1 MSHGSDDTPAA
12 ESAAPTRPAPL
23 SGDDLD
29 DGAVTIDPRPGEAE
43 PAEVVTDASD
53 LAKASGPPPGT
64 PSLWRNRPYM
74 ALLTGETVG
83 NVAVEIAQVAW
94 PIIAITYLAATEL
107 EIGILGMAEGIAFLL
122 LSLPV
127 GAWVDR
133 VSRRAVMVAANVV
146 RALTMAAIPTL
157 WLLGAL
163 EVHWLMVIALVMS
176 GAQVFFDMAYMSIV
190 PSLVPDHQLNE
201 ANSRLQMTNEVAR
214 AAGPGLGGV
223 LAKAITAPL
232 LPIFATVG
240 YLVSAISIWRIP
252 ADEPPPRVHE
262 TTLRREIADGLGFV
276 FHHPFIRPVVVATA
290 VSNLFSSVAFTMF
303 PVLVLRHFEVGPIGW
318 GLLLTAGSIGGIL
331 GALAAPWFA
340 RRFGAGH
347 AIPVTYIVNAVSFV
361 LPILT
366 FHLPRA
372 AALAVL
378 TLSMVVGLFSIVSFN
393 VVQVTM
399 RQKQC
404 PPRMIGRMTASIRVV
419 IWGIGPLGALLS
431 GVVAEHWGLEPAFWI
446 GGIGNAL
453 GLLILMASP
462 LWRMGD
468 VPVVPSGR
476 PPRT

>member
-1 MSHGSDDTPAA
+1 VNTVGTRIRLPETFKGRLAA
-12 ESAAPTRPAPL
+12 ITCLGLLVRLAHLVLIAADNPL
-23 SGDDLD
+23 SGD
-29 DGAVTIDPRPGEAE
+29 AA
-43 PAEVVTDASD
+43 A
-53 LAKASGPPPGT
+53 
-64 PSLWRNRPYM
+64 YH
-74 ALLTGETVG
+74 
-83 NVAVEIAQVAW
+83 
-94 PIIAITYLAATEL
+94 LAANL
-107 EIGILGMAEGIAFLL
+107 F
-122 LSLPV
+122 
-127 GAWVDR
+127 
-133 VSRRAVMVAANVV
+133 
-146 RALTMAAIPTL
+146 
-157 WLLGAL
+157 
-163 EVHWLMVIALVMS
+163 
-176 GAQVFFDMAYMSIV
+176 
-190 PSLVPDHQLNE
+190 
-201 ANSRLQMTNEVAR
+201 
-214 AAGPGLGGV
+214 
-223 LAKAITAPL
+223 
-232 LPIFATVG
+232 
-240 YLVSAISIWRIP
+240 
-252 ADEPPPRVHE
+252 
-262 TTLRREIADGLGFV
+262 ADGLGFV
-276 FHHPFIRPVVVATA
+276 FHHPFIRPVVIATA

-347 AIPVTYIVNAVSFV
+347 AIPVTYVVNAVSFV

-366 FHLPRA
+366 FHLPRTP
-372 AALAVL
+372 ALAVL

-476 PPRT
+476 PPP